1 MVLKV
6 IICAISVTVA
16 MSSIS
21 EEAKKILEPFVSSET
36 PIALKADDGKYLCYK
51 NLDNTWGRLITLEE
65 KKGKFCQFTIDQI
78 MWEYGDFLL
87 KTTLIWPG
95 SAWNLGLSYNTNK
108 EQYTNKV

>member
-36 PIALKADDGKYLCYK
+36 PIALKADNGKYLCYK
-51 NLDNTWGRLITLEE
+51 NLDNTWGRLINLEE
-65 KKGKFCQFTIDQI
+65 KKGKFCQFTINHEL
-78 MWEYGDFLL
+78 WEYGEFLL

-95 SAWNLGLSYNTNK
+95 SAWNLDLSYNTNK
-108 EQYTNKV
+108 KHYTNKV